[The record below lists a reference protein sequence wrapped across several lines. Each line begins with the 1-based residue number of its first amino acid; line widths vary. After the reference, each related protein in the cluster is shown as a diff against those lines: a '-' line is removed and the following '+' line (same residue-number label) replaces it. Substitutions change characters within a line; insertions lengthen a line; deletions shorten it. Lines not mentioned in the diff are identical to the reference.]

1 MKQYLYI
8 LTFIF
13 TFNSLYSQSG
23 QIFYEAI
30 SKKYPETKEN
40 KADVYIVELEN
51 TKILLELKFNKTVSY
66 FTKANLKKGDEFNLG
81 EEGLSILIGYEELYY
96 NLKDKLLFSDY
107 GEFLI
112 KTPSNHNW
120 NISSESK
127 KIDNYLCYKA
137 TYTESYTARDG
148 KTKERVITAWFCPE
162 LPYSFGPLEFNGLPG
177 LILELEKNGNKV
189 VAKSILLSDKTIEL
203 KIPNKKTITKDQYN
217 KRIQEN
223 SQY

>member
-40 KADVYIVELEN
+40 KADVYITELEN
-51 TKILLELKFNKTVSY
+51 TKIFLELKFNNTVSY
-66 FTKANLKKGDEFNLG
+66 FSKANLKKGDEFNLG

-203 KIPNKKTITKDQYN
+203 KIPNKKTITKEEYD
-217 KRIQEN
+217 KKIKEN
-223 SQY
+223 SQF

>member
-23 QIFYEAI
+23 QVFYEAI

-162 LPYSFGPLEFNGLPG
+162 LPYPFGPLEFNGLPG

>member
-1 MKQYLYI
+1 MIQKALI
-8 LTFIF
+8 LTLIL

-23 QIFYEAI
+23 QVFYEAI
-30 SKKYPETKEN
+30 SKKHPETKEN
-40 KADVYIVELEN
+40 KADAYIAELEN

-203 KIPNKKTITKDQYN
+203 KIPNKKTITKEEYD
-217 KRIQEN
+217 KKIKEN
-223 SQY
+223 SQF

>member
-23 QIFYEAI
+23 QVFYEAI

-203 KIPNKKTITKDQYN
+203 KIPNKKTITKEEYD
-217 KRIQEN
+217 KKIKEN
-223 SQY
+223 SQF

>member
-189 VAKSILLSDKTIEL
+189 VAKSILLSYKTIEL

>member
-23 QIFYEAI
+23 QVFYEAI
-30 SKKYPETKEN
+30 SKKHPETKEN
-40 KADVYIVELEN
+40 KADAYIAELEN

-203 KIPNKKTITKDQYN
+203 KIPNKKTITKEEYD
-217 KRIQEN
+217 KKIKEN
-223 SQY
+223 SQF

>member
-23 QIFYEAI
+23 QVFYEAI

-223 SQY
+223 SQF

>member
-1 MKQYLYI
+1 MKKFI
-8 LTFIF
+8 LIF
-13 TFNSLYSQSG
+13 LFSLNSIFSQSG
-23 QIFYEAI
+23 QVFYEAI

-40 KADVYIVELEN
+40 KADVYITELEN
-51 TKILLELKFNKTVSY
+51 TKILLELKFNNTVSY
-66 FTKANLKKGDEFNLG
+66 FSKANLKKGDEFNLG

-120 NISSESK
+120 NILSESK

-189 VAKSILLSDKTIEL
+189 VAKSIILSKKEIEL
-203 KIPNKKTITKDQYN
+203 KIPNKKTITKEQYD
-217 KRIQEN
+217 KKIKEN
-223 SQY
+223 TQF

>member
-1 MKQYLYI
+1 MKKFI
-8 LTFIF
+8 LIF
-13 TFNSLYSQSG
+13 LFSLNSIFSQSG
-23 QIFYEAI
+23 QVFYEAI

-40 KADVYIVELEN
+40 KADVYITELEN
-51 TKILLELKFNKTVSY
+51 TKILLELKFNNTVSY
-66 FTKANLKKGDEFNLG
+66 FSKANLKKGDEFNLG

-120 NISSESK
+120 NILSESK

-189 VAKSILLSDKTIEL
+189 VAKSIILSKKEIEL
-203 KIPNKKTITKDQYN
+203 KIPQKKTITKEQYD
-217 KRIQEN
+217 KKIKEN
-223 SQY
+223 SQF

>member
-40 KADVYIVELEN
+40 KADVYITELEN
-51 TKILLELKFNKTVSY
+51 TKIFLELKFNNTVSY
-66 FTKANLKKGDEFNLG
+66 FSKANLKKGDEFNLG
-81 EEGLSILIGYEELYY
+81 DEGLSILIGYEELYY

-203 KIPNKKTITKDQYN
+203 KIPNKKTITKEEYD
-217 KRIQEN
+217 KKIKEN
-223 SQY
+223 SQF

>member
-23 QIFYEAI
+23 QVFYEAI

-40 KADVYIVELEN
+40 KADVYIVKLEN
-51 TKILLELKFNKTVSY
+51 TKILLELKFNNTVSY
-66 FTKANLKKGDEFNLG
+66 FTKANLRKGDEFNLG

-120 NISSESK
+120 NILSESK

-137 TYTESYTARDG
+137 TCTESYTARDG

-203 KIPNKKTITKDQYN
+203 KIPNKKTLTKDQYN

>member
-23 QIFYEAI
+23 QVFYEAI

-40 KADVYIVELEN
+40 KADVYITGLEN
-51 TKILLELKFNKTVSY
+51 TKILLELKFNNTVSY
-66 FTKANLKKGDEFNLG
+66 FSKANLKKGDEFNLG

-189 VAKSILLSDKTIEL
+189 VAKSILLSEKTIEL
-203 KIPNKKTITKDQYN
+203 KIPNKKTITKEEYD
-217 KRIQEN
+217 KKIKEN
-223 SQY
+223 SQF

>member
-23 QIFYEAI
+23 QVFYEAI

-120 NISSESK
+120 NILSESK

-137 TYTESYTARDG
+137 TCTESYTARDG

-189 VAKSILLSDKTIEL
+189 VAKSILLSDKTFEL
-203 KIPNKKTITKDQYN
+203 KIPYK
-217 KRIQEN
+217 
-223 SQY
+223 

>member
-1 MKQYLYI
+1 MRQIFLISLI
-8 LTFIF
+8 LA
-13 TFNSLYSQSG
+13 FNFLFSQSG
-23 QIFYEAI
+23 QVFYEAI

-40 KADVYIVELEN
+40 KADVYITELEN
-51 TKILLELKFNKTVSY
+51 TKILLELKFNNTVSY

-81 EEGLSILIGYEELYY
+81 EEGLSILIGFEELYY

-107 GEFLI
+107 GELLI

-120 NISSESK
+120 NILSESK

-137 TYTESYTARDG
+137 TCIESYTARDG

-162 LPYSFGPLEFNGLPG
+162 IPYSFGPLEFNGLPG

-203 KIPNKKTITKDQYN
+203 KIPNKKTITKEQYD
-217 KRIQEN
+217 KKIKEN
-223 SQY
+223 SQF

>member
-23 QIFYEAI
+23 QVFYEAI

-51 TKILLELKFNKTVSY
+51 TKILLELKFNNTVSY
-66 FTKANLKKGDEFNLG
+66 FSKANLKKGDEFNLG

>member
-1 MKQYLYI
+1 MIQKALI

-23 QIFYEAI
+23 QVFYEAI

>member
-23 QIFYEAI
+23 QVFYEAI

-189 VAKSILLSDKTIEL
+189 VAKSIILSKKEIEL
-203 KIPNKKTITKDQYN
+203 KIPNKKTITKEQYD
-217 KRIQEN
+217 KKIKEN
-223 SQY
+223 SQF

>member
-23 QIFYEAI
+23 QVFYEAI

-40 KADVYIVELEN
+40 KADVYITELEN
-51 TKILLELKFNKTVSY
+51 TKIFLELKFNNTVSY
-66 FTKANLKKGDEFNLG
+66 FSKANLKKGDEFNLG

-112 KTPSNHNW
+112 KTTSNHNW

-127 KIDNYLCYKA
+127 KIDNYLWYKA
-137 TYTESYTARDG
+137 TYTESYTARYG
-148 KTKERVITAWFCPE
+148 KTK
-162 LPYSFGPLEFNGLPG
+162 
-177 LILELEKNGNKV
+177 
-189 VAKSILLSDKTIEL
+189 
-203 KIPNKKTITKDQYN
+203 
-217 KRIQEN
+217 
-223 SQY
+223 

>member
-40 KADVYIVELEN
+40 KADVYITELEN
-51 TKILLELKFNKTVSY
+51 TKIFLELKFNKTVSY

-107 GEFLI
+107 REFLI

-162 LPYSFGPLEFNGLPG
+162 LPYSFGPLEYNGLPG

-203 KIPNKKTITKDQYN
+203 KIPNKKTITKEEYD
-217 KRIQEN
+217 KKIKEN
-223 SQY
+223 SQF

>member
-23 QIFYEAI
+23 QVFYEAI

-66 FTKANLKKGDEFNLG
+66 FSKANLKKGDEFNLG

>member
-23 QIFYEAI
+23 QVFYEAI

-51 TKILLELKFNKTVSY
+51 TKILLELKFNNTVSY
-66 FTKANLKKGDEFNLG
+66 FSKANLKKGDEFNLG

-203 KIPNKKTITKDQYN
+203 KIPNKKTITKEEYD
-217 KRIQEN
+217 KKIKEN
-223 SQY
+223 SQF

>member
-23 QIFYEAI
+23 QVFYEAI

-40 KADVYIVELEN
+40 KADVYITELEN
-51 TKILLELKFNKTVSY
+51 TKILLELKFNNTVSY

-81 EEGLSILIGYEELYY
+81 EEVLSIFIGYEELYY

-203 KIPNKKTITKDQYN
+203 KIPNKKTITKEEYD
-217 KRIQEN
+217 KKIKEN
-223 SQY
+223 SQF

>member
-23 QIFYEAI
+23 QVFYEAI

-203 KIPNKKTITKDQYN
+203 KIPNKKTITKEEYD
-217 KRIQEN
+217 KKIKEN

>member
-23 QIFYEAI
+23 QVFYEAI

-51 TKILLELKFNKTVSY
+51 TKILLELKFNNTVSY
-66 FTKANLKKGDEFNLG
+66 FSKANLRKGDEFNLG
-81 EEGLSILIGYEELYY
+81 EEVLSIFIGYEELYY

-203 KIPNKKTITKDQYN
+203 KIPNKKTITKEEYD
-217 KRIQEN
+217 KKIKEN
-223 SQY
+223 SQF

>member
-1 MKQYLYI
+1 MIQKALI

-23 QIFYEAI
+23 QVFYEAI

-40 KADVYIVELEN
+40 KADAYIAELEN
-51 TKILLELKFNKTVSY
+51 TKILLELKFNNTVSY

-177 LILELEKNGNKV
+177 LILELEKYDNKV
-189 VAKSILLSDKTIEL
+189 VAKSIILSKKEIEL
-203 KIPNKKTITKDQYN
+203 KIPNKKTITKEQYDN
-217 KRIQEN
+217 KIKEN
-223 SQY
+223 SQF

>member
-23 QIFYEAI
+23 QVFYEAI

-203 KIPNKKTITKDQYN
+203 KIPNKKTITKEQYDN
-217 KRIQEN
+217 KIKEN
-223 SQY
+223 SQF